1 MDKKDKKIVEILLK
15 DGRKSYVEIGK
26 MLNLCEGSI
35 RRRIRKLQDE
45 GIIVGYSAQIDP
57 KKLGYNIISLT
68 GIDTEPEYFLDVLS
82 ELKKLDVIKRLY
94 TTTGDHML
102 MAEIWSK
109 SSEEF
114 SNLIFNKIGK
124 IKGVRKICP
133 SIILDQVK

>member
-1 MDKKDKKIVEILLK
+1 MDEKDKKIVEILLK

-26 MLNLCEGSI
+26 MLNLSEGSV

-68 GIDTEPEYFLDVLS
+68 GIDTEPEYFLNVLN
-82 ELKKLDVIKRLY
+82 ELKKLDEVKKLY

-102 MAEIWSK
+102 MIEIWSK
-109 SSEEF
+109 NNEEF

-133 SIILDQVK
+133 SIMLDQVK